1 MKTQEDYVFRLENDP
16 TVFGECAKMMAASDP
31 WTTLQMTCEQ
41 CLAAFNGECKEIYIL
56 EKDRQI
62 AGFVIL
68 QMCGTFRGY
77 IQTLF
82 VSEPFRGKGLSK
94 MLLVFCEERILK
106 VSPNIFICV
115 SSFNEIAKKIYL
127 DYGFR
132 QVGVL
137 DNFIKKGFDEI
148 LLRKSVSPILR

>member
-1 MKTQEDYVFRLENDP
+1 
-16 TVFGECAKMMAASDP
+16 MMAQSDP
-31 WTTLQMTCEQ
+31 WTTLKMSYEQ
-41 CLAAFNGECKEIYIL
+41 CLPAFSGECKEIYVL
-56 EKDRQI
+56 EFDHQI

-82 VSEPFRGKGLSK
+82 VAEPFRGKGLSK
-94 MLLVFCEERILK
+94 MLLDFCQERILK

-115 SSFNEIAKKIYL
+115 SSFNEKAKKIYL
-127 DYGFR
+127 NYGFQ
-132 QVGVL
+132 QVGIL

-148 LLRKSVSPILR
+148 LLRKSVSPILKE